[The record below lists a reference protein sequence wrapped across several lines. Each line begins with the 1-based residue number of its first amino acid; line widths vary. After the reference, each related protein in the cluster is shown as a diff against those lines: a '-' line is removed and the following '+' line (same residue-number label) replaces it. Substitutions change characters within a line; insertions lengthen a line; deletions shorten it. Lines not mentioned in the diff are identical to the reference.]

1 MAKRFLPFLFAF
13 ALLATAFYLLGAP
26 AGRSQAPAGPDW
38 QTPLTETELEKAA
51 SKMDEALLAQLR
63 EAGPEPLTIIVRL
76 GGEADL
82 SGATRLDSDTERAA
96 FVYNRLQSHAASSQ
110 ANLRTYLENARS
122 ADQLVNFHPYFIFNG
137 LAVTASPDF
146 LWHLALHRDV
156 ERLSLNETYTID
168 QGAIDG
174 GPTPAVPGN
183 NISQIN
189 ADDVWSSYGITGT
202 GVVVAN
208 VDTGVQFDHPALVA
222 SYRGNSGGSFNHN
235 FAWFDATTDGRVG
248 FPYDDNG
255 HGTHTMGT
263 TAGGD
268 GPGPF
273 ADDIGVAPGAR
284 WIAVKAFT
292 AAGTATAAD
301 LHSAYEWLLAPCPA
315 GSLPGSPSCDP
326 AQAPDIINNSW
337 GNNNGSSV
345 EFLADVIALRAA
357 GILPVFSAGNSGPN
371 PGTVGAP
378 ASFAESFAV
387 GAVSSGDLVAGFS
400 SRGPSPLTNET
411 KPDVSAPGVEVRSAI
426 PGNGYAEFNGTSMA
440 APHVTGAAALMLAA
454 DPAID
459 IDTIEQLLIETA
471 VDLGPAGPDPDY
483 GHGRIDAFAAVQ
495 RVVEAGAIAG
505 SIAGD
510 DTSLPIA
517 GAEIQVEGAGL
528 NLSRSSAADGSYEAD
543 YLLPGSYTVTVRSY
557 GYAEAV
563 ITDVIVLQEQ
573 TTTVDVTLNALPRYV
588 INGYVFDAITTTIPI
603 SGALVSPLGTP
614 LASVTTDATGWYSL
628 TVAAGDLRLE
638 AAAFSYATGI
648 TDTTI
653 LTNTQ
658 IDFYLDPLPPILLVD
673 DDEGALRSYSPHVE
687 SHYLQA
693 LDANGYAYTYWDIE
707 KEGSP
712 TFDTIRQ
719 YAAVVWFGGEF
730 GRIKDIS
737 DAAQAEA

>member
-1 MAKRFLPFLFAF
+1 
-13 ALLATAFYLLGAP
+13 
-26 AGRSQAPAGPDW
+26 
-38 QTPLTETELEKAA
+38 
-51 SKMDEALLAQLR
+51 
-63 EAGPEPLTIIVRL
+63 
-76 GGEADL
+76 
-82 SGATRLDSDTERAA
+82 
-96 FVYNRLQSHAASSQ
+96 
-110 ANLRTYLENARS
+110 
-122 ADQLVNFHPYFIFNG
+122 
-137 LAVTASPDF
+137 
-146 LWHLALHRDV
+146 
-156 ERLSLNETYTID
+156 
-168 QGAIDG
+168 
-174 GPTPAVPGN
+174 
-183 NISQIN
+183 
-189 ADDVWSSYGITGT
+189 
-202 GVVVAN
+202 
-208 VDTGVQFDHPALVA
+208 VA
-222 SYRGNSGGSFNHN
+222 S
-235 FAWFDATTDGRVG
+235 
-248 FPYDDNG
+248 
-255 HGTHTMGT
+255 
-263 TAGGD
+263 
-268 GPGPF
+268 
-273 ADDIGVAPGAR
+273 
-284 WIAVKAFT
+284 
-292 AAGTATAAD
+292 
-301 LHSAYEWLLAPCPA
+301 
-315 GSLPGSPSCDP
+315 
-326 AQAPDIINNSW
+326 
-337 GNNNGSSV
+337 
-345 EFLADVIALRAA
+345 
-357 GILPVFSAGNSGPN
+357 
-371 PGTVGAP
+371 
-378 ASFAESFAV
+378 
-387 GAVSSGDLVAGFS
+387 FS

-459 IDTIEQLLIETA
+459 IDTIEQLLMETA

-505 SIAGD
+505 SIDGD
-510 DTSLPIA
+510 DTGLPIA

-563 ITDVIVLQEQ
+563 ITNVIVLQEQ

-588 INGYVFDAITTTIPI
+588 VNGYVFDAITTTIPI

-730 GRIKDIS
+730 GRI
-737 DAAQAEA
+737 